1 METLKGKN
9 IVLCVTGGI
18 AVYKAVDI
26 VSKLKKLGANV
37 DVLMTKNATEFVS
50 PLTFQSLSH
59 NKVIDDMFSDI
70 KYWDIEHISLA
81 QKADIFLIVPATT
94 NVVGKI
100 ANGIADDMVT
110 TTIMATKA
118 KVLIAPAMNTNMYT
132 NPIYQ
137 DNEKKLRKL
146 GYLFINPDS
155 GKLACGDI
163 GAGKLADTQDIVDR
177 VEYELMIEEKL
188 KNIKILV
195 TAGPTVEKIDPVRFI
210 TNRSTGK
217 MGYAISKQAK
227 LLGAEVTLITG
238 PTNIEKPYVDNII
251 EIESAEEMYKEVI
264 KNKDVD
270 VIIMTAAVSDYRPK
284 EYIDKKIKKS
294 DNDLV
299 LELGRNKDILFELG
313 KIKENQLLIGFAAET
328 NNIKEYALKK
338 LKEKNLDLI
347 VANDVSKKEIG
358 FGADSNEV
366 IFFDK
371 NGNEFEL
378 EKMSKDLVAL
388 EIVNKIIDLLK
399 E

>member
-9 IVLCVTGGI
+9 VVLCVTGGI
-18 AVYKAVDI
+18 AVYKAVDV

-59 NKVIDDMFSDI
+59 NKVIDDMFSEI

-81 QKADIFLIVPATT
+81 QKADIFVVVPATT

-137 DNEKKLRKL
+137 DNEKKLRNL
-146 GYLFINPDS
+146 GYLFINPAS
-155 GKLACGDI
+155 GKLACGDV
-163 GAGKLADTQDIVDR
+163 GAGKLADTQEIVDR
-177 VEYELMIEEKL
+177 VEYELTIEEKL
-188 KNIKILV
+188 KDIKILV

-227 LLGAEVTLITG
+227 LMGAEVTLITG

-294 DNDLV
+294 DNNLV

-338 LKEKNLDLI
+338 LRQKNLDLI
-347 VANDVSKKEIG
+347 VANDVSNNEIG
-358 FGADSNEV
+358 FGADSNEG

-371 NGNEFEL
+371 NENEFEF
-378 EKMSKDLVAL
+378 KRMSKDLVAL
-388 EIVNKIIDLLK
+388 EIINKIIDLLK

>member
-313 KIKENQLLIGFAAET
+313 KIKKNQLLIGFAAET

>member
-18 AVYKAVDI
+18 AVYKAVDV

-59 NKVIDDMFSDI
+59 NKVIDDMFSEI

-81 QKADIFLIVPATT
+81 QKADIFLVVPATT

-299 LELGRNKDILFELG
+299 LELGRNKDVLFELG

>member
-18 AVYKAVDI
+18 AVYKAVDV

-37 DVLMTKNATEFVS
+37 DVVMTKNATEFVS

-59 NKVIDDMFSDI
+59 NKVIDDMFSET

-81 QKADIFLIVPATT
+81 QKADIFVVVPATT

-137 DNEKKLRKL
+137 ENEKKLRSL
-146 GYLFINPDS
+146 GYLFINPAS
-155 GKLACGDI
+155 GKLACGDV

-177 VEYELMIEEKL
+177 VEYELSIEEKL
-188 KNIKILV
+188 KNIRILV

-217 MGYAISKQAK
+217 MGYAIAKQAK
-227 LLGAEVTLITG
+227 LMGAEVTLITG

-251 EIESAEEMYKEVI
+251 EIESADEMYKEVI
-264 KNKDVD
+264 ENKDVD
-270 VIIMTAAVSDYRPK
+270 AVIMTAAVSDYRPK
-284 EYIDKKIKKS
+284 EYVDKKIKKS
-294 DNDLV
+294 DTDLV

-328 NNIKEYALKK
+328 NNVKEYALKK
-338 LKEKNLDLI
+338 LREKNLDLI
-347 VANDVSKKEIG
+347 VANDVSNKEIG
-358 FGADSNEV
+358 FGSDSNEV

-371 NGNEFEL
+371 NENEFEFK
-378 EKMSKDLVAL
+378 KMSKDLVAL
-388 EIVNKIIDLLK
+388 EIINKIIDLLK

>member
-1 METLKGKN
+1 MKTLKGKN
-9 IVLCVTGGI
+9 VVLCVTGGI
-18 AVYKAVDI
+18 AVYKAVDV

-37 DVLMTKNATEFVS
+37 DVIMTKNSTEFVS

-59 NKVIDDMFSDI
+59 NKVIDNMFSEI

-81 QKADIFLIVPATT
+81 QKADVFVVVPATT

-137 DNEKKLRKL
+137 NNEKKLKEI
-146 GYLFINPDS
+146 GYLFISPVS

-163 GAGKLADTQDIVDR
+163 GAGKLADTKDIVDR
-177 VEYELMIEEKL
+177 IEYELTIEEKL
-188 KNIKILV
+188 KDIKILV

-227 LLGAEVTLITG
+227 IMGAEVTLITG

-313 KIKENQLLIGFAAET
+313 KIKKNQLLIGFAAET

-338 LKEKNLDLI
+338 LREKNLDLI

-366 IFFDK
+366 MFFDK
-371 NGNEFEL
+371 NENEFEF
-378 EKMSKDLVAL
+378 EKMSKDLVAI
-388 EIVNKIIDLLK
+388 EIINKIIDLLK